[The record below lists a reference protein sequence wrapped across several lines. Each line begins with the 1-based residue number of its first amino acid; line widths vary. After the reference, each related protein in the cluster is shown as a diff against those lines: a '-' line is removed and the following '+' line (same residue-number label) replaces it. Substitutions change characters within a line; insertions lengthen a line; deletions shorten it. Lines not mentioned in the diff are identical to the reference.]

1 MTQRLIHTCLSL
13 LLLATAI
20 LTSSCQE
27 QPENLDAE
35 YGYVQFRL
43 LKESQIDS
51 DDTRASR
58 LEWLADAKKIG
69 IVIQLEGRTI
79 TQTLPLSCYD
89 KESAEWGIY
98 SEKLR
103 LITGEYKLIAYYIYD
118 ELDQQILSGDADT
131 EFVVTCNGLTTA
143 EVGIPTVKRG
153 KVSFAL
159 TKVIETRQGAEVSY
173 PFQSIKAIDIT
184 VQNQFSRKYTTF
196 KALPTTYYET
206 FVEGSMDETLY
217 DRNGQSAYMVCR
229 GEQWLEAGNYKITSY
244 TTYSDTRAQHSL
256 ETAVI
261 GDREGYTF
269 SVEDNQT
276 GEQVAVQILLST
288 TAEYIKDY
296 QALKEIWLA
305 LDGPNWTFHGQEHT
319 ERTNWDFNK
328 DVDMWGN
335 QPGIT
340 LNDAGRVVGFDI
352 SGFGAQGVVP
362 EAIGQLTE
370 LQMLYLGNHNELIG
384 GYEAGTSARVSAMD
398 YHDRFLKRD
407 TREGLSDELKSI
419 INLGGELRAITQS
432 TPAKRDV
439 AFGNLTNGITGISRA
454 MMRLTKLEQFYIAN
468 SPITSDSFIVEL
480 ADDSKYKEE
489 SKDWS
494 WGNFEMLMDFEIYNC
509 SKLDRLPTEM
519 LTELPALTSV
529 NLAMNQGISAE
540 QLKADWESII
550 DGASGD
556 DIQILYL
563 SGNNLE
569 ETPSHDYLKR
579 MTKLGLLDLNSNRL
593 KRVHSFGKE
602 IALTSIYLDY
612 NNISEITTAE
622 DGYFCGMSQLETFS
636 CSNNRLTELPDLF
649 SARSVYTMISAD
661 FSSNQIAS
669 LQNGDQWRGIN
680 TETLNLADNCFE
692 ELPARIMQSGSIVQ
706 TLMLSSNGMRRIEEG
721 ALTGASSDAISVL
734 DLSFN
739 RLSELPESDFSVE
752 NMPYLYGVDLSY
764 NALSKFPRS
773 ILGIE
778 EMLAVISIRA
788 QRDDQGNRTLRE
800 WPTGIGEHPKLSAL
814 YIGSND
820 IGVVEDYISPYILI
834 LEIMDNPN
842 IAIELNETVCA
853 FIKLGYY
860 LLIYDSSQ
868 NISGCDALIL
878 D

>member
-1 MTQRLIHTCLSL
+1 MTQRFIHTCLSL
-13 LLLATAI
+13 ILLLSAL
-20 LTSSCQE
+20 LTTSCQQQE
-27 QPENLDAE
+27 ELDTE

-43 LKESQIDS
+43 LKEEQIDD

-79 TQTLPLSCYD
+79 RQTLPLSSYD
-89 KESAEWGIY
+89 KESAEWGLY

-103 LITGEYKLIAYYIYD
+103 LITGKYTLIAYYIYD
-118 ELDQQILSGDADT
+118 ELDQQILSGDANT
-131 EFVVTCNGLTTA
+131 EFTVISNGLTTS

-159 TKVIETRQGAEVSY
+159 TKVIETRQDAEVHY
-173 PFQSIKAIDIT
+173 PFESIKAIDIT
-184 VQNQFSRKYTTF
+184 VQNTFTRKYTTF

-206 FVEGSMDETLY
+206 FVDGSMDESLY
-217 DRNGQSAYMVCR
+217 DNNGQSAYMVCR

-244 TTYSDTRAQHSL
+244 TTYSDSKARYAL
-256 ETAVI
+256 ETAVV
-261 GDREGYTF
+261 GEREGYTF
-269 SVEDNQT
+269 SVEDNQR

-319 ERTNWDFNK
+319 ERTNWNFNK
-328 DVDMWGN
+328 DIDMWGD

-340 LNDAGRVVGFDI
+340 LNSEGRVVGFDI
-352 SGFGAQGVVP
+352 SGFGAKGVVP

-384 GYEAGTSARVSAMD
+384 GYEAGSSARISAMD
-398 YHDRFLKRD
+398 YHDRLLKRD
-407 TREGLSDELKSI
+407 VREGLSEELKRV

-432 TPAKRDV
+432 APTQRDV

-468 SPITSDSFIVEL
+468 SPITSDSFIIEL
-480 ADDSKYKEE
+480 ADYSQYKEE
-489 SKDWS
+489 SKEWS

-529 NLAMNQGISAE
+529 NLAMNQGISGE
-540 QLKADWESII
+540 QLKKDWEAII

-579 MTKLGLLDLNSNRL
+579 MTKIGLLDLNSNKL

-612 NNISEITTAE
+612 NNISEITLGE

-669 LQNGDQWRGIN
+669 LQNGDQWRGLN
-680 TETLNLADNCFE
+680 TETLNLADNRFE
-692 ELPARIMQSGSIVQ
+692 ELPARIMQSGSIAQ
-706 TLMLSSNGMRRIEEG
+706 TLMLSSNGMRKIEEG
-721 ALTGASSDAISVL
+721 ALTGACSDAISVL

-739 RLSELPESDFSVE
+739 RLSELPKSDFSAQ
-752 NMPYLYGVDLSY
+752 NMPYLYGIDLSY
-764 NALSKFPRS
+764 NALNSFPRS
-773 ILGIE
+773 LLDIE

-788 QRDDQGNRTLRE
+788 QRDDQGNRTLSE

-820 IGVVEDYISPYILI
+820 IGLVDDYISPYILI

-842 IAIELNETVCA
+842 ISIELNEYVCA
-853 FIKLGYY
+853 FIELGYY

-868 NISGCDALIL
+868 DIRGCDSLIL